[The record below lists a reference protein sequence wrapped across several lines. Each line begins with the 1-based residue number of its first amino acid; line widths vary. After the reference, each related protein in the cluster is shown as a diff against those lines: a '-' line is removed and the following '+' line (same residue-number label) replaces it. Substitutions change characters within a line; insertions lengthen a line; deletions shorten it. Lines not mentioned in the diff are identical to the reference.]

1 MTCQVCAHDCCRAE
15 PQLRVGQR
23 TRTRRTACG
32 RERLRRW
39 IHLIFAG
46 SRQSSLR
53 RGAASLYG
61 RRSLHQALLSAV
73 EGSPGRLSFQS
84 AVLLVLPCEAAA
96 RSRQPKSLSLPLA
109 GSSSSSAASHRPRIR
124 CLLAAGRVLS
134 RARVTAAK
142 RTLDRFR
149 PVAYDVNRG
158 RWRSPWRSPCR
169 PSPWRSPWR
178 SPCRPSPWR
187 SPCRSPCRSPWRSPC
202 RPSPCRPSR
211 AFSKHSIPVSPV
223 VFGSVR
229 SRLPR

>member
-1 MTCQVCAHDCCRAE
+1 MELPHSTDEGRSTERFLDEGRSIKRFLAQS
-15 PQLRVGQR
+15 RV
-23 TRTRRTACG
+23 
-32 RERLRRW
+32 L
-39 IHLIFAG
+39 
-46 SRQSSLR
+46 
-53 RGAASLYG
+53 
-61 RRSLHQALLSAV
+61 
-73 EGSPGRLSFQS
+73 
-84 AVLLVLPCEAAA
+84 
-96 RSRQPKSLSLPLA
+96 LA
-109 GSSSSSAASHRPRIR
+109 GSVSSQPSSLSYLVRLPPEAGNQNRYRYRLLAASDRPQQPSSSTASHRPRIR

-169 PSPWRSPWR
+169 PSP
-178 SPCRPSPWR
+178 
-187 SPCRSPCRSPWRSPC
+187 CRSPCRSPWRSPC

-229 SRLPR
+229 SRLSR

>member
-1 MTCQVCAHDCCRAE
+1 MELPHSTDEGRSTERFLDEGRSIKRFLAQS
-15 PQLRVGQR
+15 RV
-23 TRTRRTACG
+23 
-32 RERLRRW
+32 L
-39 IHLIFAG
+39 
-46 SRQSSLR
+46 
-53 RGAASLYG
+53 
-61 RRSLHQALLSAV
+61 
-73 EGSPGRLSFQS
+73 
-84 AVLLVLPCEAAA
+84 
-96 RSRQPKSLSLPLA
+96 LA
-109 GSSSSSAASHRPRIR
+109 GSVSSQPSSLSYLVRLPPEAGNQNRYRYRLLAASDRPQQPSSSAASHRPRIR

-169 PSPWRSPWR
+169 PSP
-178 SPCRPSPWR
+178 
-187 SPCRSPCRSPWRSPC
+187 
-202 RPSPCRPSR
+202 CRPSR

>member
-15 PQLRVGQR
+15 RQLRVGQR

-32 RERLRRW
+32 RELLRRW
-39 IHLIFAG
+39 IHLMFAG
-46 SRQSSLR
+46 SRQRSLR

-61 RRSLHQALLSAV
+61 RGRSIERFLA
-73 EGSPGRLSFQS
+73 QS
-84 AVLLVLPCEAAA
+84 RVL
-96 RSRQPKSLSLPLA
+96 LA
-109 GSSSSSAASHRPRIR
+109 GSVSSQPSSLSYLVRLPPEAGNQNHFRYHLLAARHRPQQPSSSAASHRPRIR
-124 CLLAAGRVLS
+124 WLLAAGRVLS

-149 PVAYDVNRG
+149 PVAYDVDRG
-158 RWRSPWRSPCR
+158 RWRSPCRRSPCR
-169 PSPWRSPWR
+169 R
-178 SPCRPSPWR
+178 
-187 SPCRSPCRSPWRSPC
+187 
-202 RPSPCRPSR
+202 SR